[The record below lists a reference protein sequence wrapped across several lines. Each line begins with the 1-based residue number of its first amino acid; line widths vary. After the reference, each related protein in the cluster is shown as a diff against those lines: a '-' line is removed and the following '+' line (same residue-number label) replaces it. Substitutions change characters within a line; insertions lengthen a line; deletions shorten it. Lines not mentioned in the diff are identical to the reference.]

1 MYGKYAYVSNGFG
14 ILKLNMTD
22 IEITDTYNLG
32 FPVNWCEIEGNTI
45 MLTVLQREN
54 IAHPCPATY

>member
-32 FPVNWCEIEGNTI
+32 FPVTGAKLKETPF